1 MSLLDL
7 KAAPSRSVERWFGLS
22 LSTLFLVFA
31 LMLRHSA
38 SRVSMALMVVGVL
51 IGVIYYCIPG
61 TRLRVIRAWQYFT
74 YPLAWVIS
82 HLLLGTVFFGIVL
95 PTGIMLRLLGYD
107 PLRLKKRDSAS
118 NWIHRREDDDIS
130 RYFKQF

>member
-31 LMLRHSA
+31 LMLRNSA

-51 IGVIYYCIPG
+51 IGEIYYCIPG

-118 NWIHRREDDDIS
+118 NWIPRREDDDIS